1 MGIFKKVFN
10 ETILFS
16 KKGERGY
23 RLILNLESNNNNI
36 IIHYI
41 EGKIKKKINISENNI
56 SNYKFLQKTNNL
68 FYKKYK
74 EITPNDLISEMDTG
88 DAGIGGTSESPG
100 SYSIDYADGDNRNVV
115 GNQFPMTRR
124 SKITDTFTKSKKKK
138 KKKRSNGKKQ
148 KK

>member
-10 ETILFS
+10 ETIMFS

-23 RLILNLESNNNNI
+23 RLILTLESQNNNI
-36 IIHYI
+36 IIHYL

-56 SNYKFLQKTNNL
+56 SQYKFLQKTNNL
-68 FYKKYK
+68 FYKKYT
-74 EITPNDLISEMDTG
+74 EVNPNDLIHEMDTG
-88 DAGIGGTSESPG
+88 DAGIGGTATDPG
-100 SYSIDYADGDNRNVV
+100 SYEIPYADGDNRNVV

-124 SKITDTFTKSKKKK
+124 PKITDTFLKKKK
-138 KKKRSNGKKQ
+138 KKKSNGKKQ